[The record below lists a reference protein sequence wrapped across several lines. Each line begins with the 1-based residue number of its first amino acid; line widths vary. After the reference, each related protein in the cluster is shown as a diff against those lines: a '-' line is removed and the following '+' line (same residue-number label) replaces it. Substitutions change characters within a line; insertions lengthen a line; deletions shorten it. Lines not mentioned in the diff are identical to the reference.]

1 MVSLY
6 FCFVFYVFCF
16 VFYVLCFMLNSFRD
30 VGISECRNIDPSK
43 QSTRQLVNSSTC
55 QLN

>member
-6 FCFVFYVFCF
+6 FCF

-30 VGISECRNIDPSK
+30 VGMNAEISIPQNN
-43 QSTRQLVNSSTC
+43 QLVNLLTRQLVNSTERS
-55 QLN
+55 QS